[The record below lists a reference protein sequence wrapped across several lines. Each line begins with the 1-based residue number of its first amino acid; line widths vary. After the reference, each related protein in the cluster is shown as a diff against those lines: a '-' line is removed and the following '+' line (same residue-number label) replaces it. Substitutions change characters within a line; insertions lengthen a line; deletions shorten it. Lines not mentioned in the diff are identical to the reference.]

1 LRSLYACAKWGPAG
15 IATQLKSLFGGD
27 LTQPGDALLPFQ
39 SQVQELAGRF
49 PKRSL
54 GQGSGYNFHSI
65 VPRRAASS
73 IEAFQHV
80 QSVNRE

>member
-1 LRSLYACAKWGPAG
+1 MLSR
-15 IATQLKSLFGGD
+15 LFRA
-27 LTQPGDALLPFQ
+27 QQARRPWPVDALLPFQ

-49 PKRSL
+49 PKRSH
-54 GQGSGYNFHSI
+54 GQSDYNFHSI
-65 VPRRAASS
+65 APPSAASS